1 MNKLRVFLVDDHPVV
16 RDGLRA
22 LLDGEADMEVVG
34 DALDGE
40 TAVGRAAELR
50 PDVVVMDV
58 SMPGMGGIEAT
69 ARIRAGCPNV
79 RIVALT
85 AHEDRRYVQQAL
97 QAGATGYV
105 PKRAAA
111 ADLVGA
117 IRHAAAGRTY
127 LDPSVT
133 GPYLSAEPAPEAAS
147 DHGLSE
153 REVEVLKQLTAGY
166 SNKQIAARLEVSVK
180 SVETYKSRAMEKL
193 GIRSRVGLVQFAV
206 RQGWL
211 TGG

>member
-133 GPYLSAEPAPEAAS
+133 GSYLSAEPTTEAAG